1 MFGFFLDKGLISANQ
16 SGFKPGDSCINQLLS
31 ITHNIYKSFDD
42 GYEVRGVFL
51 DISKAFDKV
60 WHDGLIFKLQE
71 NGISGNLLNVLK
83 HFLTNRKQRVV
94 LNGQSSSWT
103 NVKAGVPQGSIL
115 GPLLFLIYINDLA
128 DGLSSNTKLFADD
141 TSLFSVIHDS
151 VITTL
156 ELNSDLSRIKQWAFQ
171 WKMSFNPD
179 PNKQAQEVIFS
190 RKLKKF
196 CHPSLR
202 FNNNNVSQASSQKH
216 LGLTLD
222 NRLTFD
228 EHLTNVSNKISKTI
242 GLLRKLQNI
251 LPRPALLTIYKC
263 FIRPHL
269 DYDDIIYDQAYN
281 LSFHQKLEAIQYNAA
296 LALTEAIRGGS
307 REKLYQELGLESL
320 QLRRWYRKLC
330 CFL

>member
-1 MFGFFLDKGLISANQ
+1 MFGFFLDKGLISDNQ

-51 DISKAFDKV
+51 DILKAIDKV

-83 HFLTNRKQRVV
+83 NFLTNRKQSVV

-141 TSLFSVIHDS
+141 TSLFPVIHDS

-156 ELNSDLSRIKQWAFQ
+156 KLNSDLSRIKQWAFR

-179 PNKQAQEVIFS
+179 PNKETEEVIFS

-196 CHPSLR
+196 CHPSLH
-202 FNNNNVSQASSQKH
+202 FNNVSQASSQKH
-216 LGLTLD
+216 LGSTLD
-222 NRLTFD
+222 NRLKFD
-228 EHLTNVSNKISKTI
+228 EHLTMC
-242 GLLRKLQNI
+242 Q
-251 LPRPALLTIYKC
+251 
-263 FIRPHL
+263 IR
-269 DYDDIIYDQAYN
+269 
-281 LSFHQKLEAIQYNAA
+281 
-296 LALTEAIRGGS
+296 
-307 REKLYQELGLESL
+307 
-320 QLRRWYRKLC
+320 
-330 CFL
+330 